1 MILPIASE
9 KRGKKQTRNIYGRP
23 AKEPVGCMTQ
33 YPFGCHL
40 CVFASGWLSADDVS
54 DFWRINSR
62 CVPKSPQLPCGFT
75 GGLLT
80 WFNPNSLDFFQTG
93 GPNLSLH
100 GHGNPPLYKYK
111 NEVLEAEVILLEQ
124 FWVYCLYTFPT
135 HKTAS
140 TKTCCHCPNKI
151 TSNQNNNIN
160 TS

>member
-9 KRGKKQTRNIYGRP
+9 KHGKKQKQNIYGRP

-62 CVPKSPQLPCGFT
+62 CVPKSPQLPYGFT

-80 WFNPNSLDFFQTG
+80 
-93 GPNLSLH
+93 
-100 GHGNPPLYKYK
+100 
-111 NEVLEAEVILLEQ
+111 
-124 FWVYCLYTFPT
+124 
-135 HKTAS
+135 
-140 TKTCCHCPNKI
+140 
-151 TSNQNNNIN
+151 
-160 TS
+160 